1 LKADADALT
10 ATEVH
15 IRMVGKRPFISFG
28 FRFLDREHLNP
39 EPIMQKKVNRILTE
53 HEEWF
58 CAKNNNEPGCL
69 NRSIG
74 ETAVPLI
81 GEEREIRRYETNLGD
96 WVADQARSLVDDA
109 DIAFINAGSLRL
121 NEDIPPGPITQRH
134 LEELLPYD
142 SELVRAELD
151 ENQLDAV
158 LERATENWI
167 GEGHW
172 LQISGFVFK
181 HDPRNPEGQRVDDI
195 RLFQNGKVSDLP
207 DRPLKLVTNKFLIKG
222 GDEYQML
229 KNLKWVSVAA
239 SLKERIRSILDD
251 RIAPIAPRVDGR
263 ICNVAELVRRPC
275 AYQKISQK

>member
-1 LKADADALT
+1 
-10 ATEVH
+10 V
-15 IRMVGKRPFISFG
+15 
-28 FRFLDREHLNP
+28 
-39 EPIMQKKVNRILTE
+39 
-53 HEEWF
+53 
-58 CAKNNNEPGCL
+58 EPGCL

-81 GEEREIRRYETNLGD
+81 GAEREIRRYETNLGN

-109 DIAFINAGSLRL
+109 DIAFINAGSLPL

-158 LERATENWI
+158 LERATKNWV

-263 ICNVAELVRRPC
+263 ICNVAELVHRPC
-275 AYQKISQK
+275 AYQKIPQK